1 MEEGGARR
9 KGKGR
14 HPAASRERR
23 GNTEATWERPE
34 QHGRAGGQGSSRAPE
49 VLWVAEFADCDPGR

>member
-23 GNTEATWERPE
+23 GNTEQRR
-34 QHGRAGGQGSSRAPE
+34 RAGGQGSSRAPE
-49 VLWVAEFADCDPGR
+49 VLWVAEFADCDPGM